1 MFLTVERTAAGG
13 ITTTATTAD
22 GVNDAHFDPLHLPAG
37 THVKGNG
44 NGTMMRSMVKA
55 HKQHQS
61 KHLKQQ
67 LATPLEASEVGVDSS
82 SSPEALLNFITST

>member
-55 HKQHQS
+55 HK
-61 KHLKQQ
+61 
-67 LATPLEASEVGVDSS
+67 
-82 SSPEALLNFITST
+82 